1 MAMSFH
7 IIERYRRTREKL
19 KLARTHVGSESEA
32 DRLQDELD
40 ALWSGMSSA
49 DRRTVLG
56 VEGREEKR
64 AAA

>member
-1 MAMSFH
+1 MTSVH
-7 IIERYRRTREKL
+7 IIERYKRVRERL
-19 KLARTHVGSESEA
+19 KAARLRGEDEDA
-32 DRLQDELD
+32 IQDELD
-40 ALWSGMSSA
+40 ALWAIMSPV